1 MMAKRYIIAM
11 AVAMGAAGLAS
22 AQNTYVNA
30 EMTQDHDLQGS
41 ARYVA
46 MGGAFS
52 ALGAEASAMGDN
64 PAATALMRKS
74 EITLTAGALW
84 GADKSGIDLDNGY
97 SYGRTHFT
105 FDQAAIV
112 GAFKVDG
119 RYIKNFNIGFNYHK
133 KINFNNLNAGEIA
146 CSGSQLNQY
155 ADLLN
160 NYGTDIYNRHSDGYI
175 YGAYYDCGLI
185 DYGYAPDG
193 SVNWSRSSKL
203 PATTGQSMYRMTK
216 GAMHAYDFNLS
227 VNVKDRYYVGL
238 TIGVDYLNYSCEN
251 SYAER
256 IGTDDAPYD
265 FDIAN
270 YHKVTGSGFNFKLGT
285 IIRPIEDNPLRIGV
299 AVESPT
305 WFLLSSHYDNTLRS
319 KYDAN
324 IDDFVPVP
332 GEFYSSC
339 YSYYNMEYSIRTP
352 WRFRLA
358 VGSTVSNKLAW
369 GVDYEYAI
377 YKYEGMGYL
386 AEDERRSIFNTIDDE
401 MMNANTRHSLSGQHR
416 VKFGLEYKPISRLSL
431 RAGYNYICDIY
442 KSERWD
448 PGVADESTVNNI
460 GTSWIT
466 VSPTH
471 LLTFG
476 LGTRIKWF
484 GVDLAYKCRLQ
495 NASYYGN
502 LDSYPSSIDM
512 NTRRHSVICTL
523 SARF

>member
-1 MMAKRYIIAM
+1 MMAKKYILAM
-11 AVAMGAAGLAS
+11 AVAMGAAGAAT
-22 AQNTYVNA
+22 AQHTYVNA
-30 EMTQDHDLQGS
+30 EMTQDNDLQGS

-74 EITLTAGALW
+74 EATVTAGALW
-84 GADKSGIDLDNGY
+84 GADESAVSTGF
-97 SYGRTHFT
+97 SRTHAT

-119 RYIKNFNIGFNYHK
+119 KYIKNFNLGFNYHK
-133 KINFNNLNAGEIA
+133 KINYNNLNAGEIYA
-146 CSGSQLNQY
+146 LGSQLNQF

-160 NYGTDIYNRHSDGYI
+160 EFGDYKPGSIYEGYE
-175 YGAYYDCGLI
+175 GCGLL
-185 DYGYAPDG
+185 DVYVDAQKKFAGA
-193 SVNWSRSSKL
+193 SRSSQL
-203 PATTGQSMYRMTK
+203 PATVGQSMYRMTD
-216 GAMHAYDFNLS
+216 GAMHGFDFNLS
-227 VNVKDRYYVGL
+227 TNVQDRYYVGL
-238 TIGVDYLNYSCEN
+238 TIGMDYINYGRES
-251 SYAER
+251 SYAEF
-256 IGTDDAPYD
+256 IGSDEAPYD
-265 FDIAN
+265 YYIEEF
-270 YHKVTGSGFNFKLGT
+270 HKVTGTGFNFKLGA
-285 IIRPIEDNPLRIGV
+285 IIRPMEDSPLRIGV

-305 WFLLSSHYDNTLRS
+305 WFLLTSRYNYWLRS
-319 KYDAN
+319 KYDQN
-324 IDDFVPVP
+324 THTFNPVP
-332 GEFYSSC
+332 GEYYSLAFREID
-339 YSYYNMEYSIRTP
+339 YTLDFSIRTP

-377 YKYEGMGYL
+377 YKYEGMGYP

-401 MMNANTRHSLSGQHR
+401 LMNANTRHSLSGQHR
-416 VKFGLEYKPISRLSL
+416 VKFGLEYKPISRLAL

-476 LGTRIKWF
+476 MGTRIKWF

-495 NASYYGN
+495 NGKYYGN
-502 LDSYPSSIDM
+502 LDSYPNCIDM
-512 NTRRHSVICTL
+512 NMRRHSVICTL